1 VPFDV
6 SRVQSCVAA
15 DYTRFTVL
23 KTVAQIGHTSGVHGI
38 LRSLAVVAVSSALS
52 ASCQTSASA
61 WQSAVDRAVRKSPEA
76 RIVVLDIASG
86 RLLASH
92 RLEDAA
98 RTLAAPGS
106 TLKPLVL
113 YSLIRAGRWNPAD
126 RVACNRQLV
135 VAGHRLACTHPPAPP
150 FNAQEALTW
159 SCNSYF
165 AAVARSLQPGELGR
179 LLRPTGL
186 LGPTGLSPQEAVAEF
201 REPDSPDSQQLTLLG
216 VDRVRVTPL
225 ELAAAYRWLALELAA
240 HADSDAARVVRAGL
254 EDSASFGM
262 AGQASLGGVAVLG
275 KTGTAENASS
285 SRTHGW
291 FVGLAPAE
299 NPQVVIA
306 VFLPAGRGADA
317 AHVAGELLAN
327 APRRSNG
334 EQP

>member
-1 VPFDV
+1 MGIAVPFDKI
-6 SRVQSCVAA
+6 RVESCVAA
-15 DYTRFTVL
+15 DYTRFTAL
-23 KTVAQIGHTSGVHGI
+23 KNPARIGHTSCVHGI
-38 LRSLAVVAVSSALS
+38 LRSLAVLAASGALS
-52 ASCQTSASA
+52 ATAQAPA
-61 WQSAVDRAVRKSPEA
+61 PPWQSTVDLATRQSPDA
-76 RIVVLDIASG
+76 RIVVLDISSG

-92 RLEDAA
+92 RLDEAA

-113 YSLIRAGRWNPAD
+113 YALVRAGRWNPAH
-126 RVACNRQLV
+126 RVACDRQLV

-186 LGPTGLSPQEAVAEF
+186 LGPTGLAHSEAAAEF
-201 REPDSPDSQQLTLLG
+201 REPNSPDSQQLTLLG
-216 VDRVRVTPL
+216 VDGARVTPL

-240 HADSDAARVVRAGL
+240 HSASDAAQVVRAGL

-275 KTGTAENASS
+275 KTGTAESASS
-285 SRTHGW
+285 RHTHGW
-291 FVGLAPAE
+291 FAGLAPAQ
-299 NPQVVIA
+299 NPQVVIV
-306 VFLPAGRGADA
+306 VFLPSGRGADA
-317 AHVAGELLAN
+317 AHVAGELLAD
-327 APRRSNG
+327 APLER
-334 EQP
+334 P